1 MKKDFK
7 IAIVG
12 LGYVGLPLLCLISKK
27 KIKASGFDIDE
38 KKIKKL
44 KKNIS
49 YISDVNPKDLR
60 LLNKKDLYSLK
71 NISKIKHCNYIIFC
85 LPTPLT
91 KNNAPDVSIINKS
104 FDKLK
109 NHLVEGQTIIL
120 ESTVYPGATKKI
132 FHDFLEK
139 RFDLGK
145 NFFYGYSSERIS
157 PGQTDKKVYKI
168 HYQNITKVISGY
180 DNNSVNKIFKFY
192 SKIFKKI
199 FIAKNIEVAEMS
211 KLLENS
217 YRAVNIGL
225 VNELKVVCEKVG
237 LDINAVIDAASTKPF
252 GYNAFRPGPGV
263 GGHCIPIDPVF
274 ISWVAKK
281 NNYRARFIEL
291 ARRTNLNITQWTINK
306 IINLIKKRFN
316 SLKIR
321 ILVIGVSYKPDVND
335 IRESP
340 SVNIFLNLL
349 KKTNKVDYYDPYIPF
364 FEKASKN
371 YYSINNLSRINKY
384 DLVLILTDH
393 SNLNY
398 KHILMQSKLIVDT
411 RGVYKKIQSEKI
423 FNF

>member
-1 MKKDFK
+1 MKKDFR
-7 IAIVG
+7 IAIIG
-12 LGYVGLPLLCLISKK
+12 LGYVGLPLLCLINQK
-27 KIKASGFDIDE
+27 KIKVLGFDVD
-38 KKIKKL
+38 KRKISKL

-49 YISDVNPKDLR
+49 YISDINSNDLR
-60 LLNKKDLYSLK
+60 ILNKKDLYTLE
-71 NISKIKHCNYIIFC
+71 NISKIKDCNYIIFC

-91 KNNAPDVSIINKS
+91 KNNSPNVSIIKKS
-104 FDKLK
+104 FNKIK
-109 NHLVEGQTIIL
+109 RYLVEGQTIIL
-120 ESTVYPGATKKI
+120 ESTVYPGATKDI
-132 FHDFLEK
+132 FHNFLAK
-139 RFDLGK
+139 RFNLDN

-168 HYQNITKVISGY
+168 QYQDITKVISGY
-180 DNNSVNKIFKFY
+180 GNNSVNKIFKIY

-225 VNELKVVCEKVG
+225 VNELKVVCEKIN

-252 GYNAFRPGPGV
+252 GFNTFRPGPGV

-281 NNYRARFIEL
+281 NNYRAKFIEL

-306 IINLIKKRFN
+306 IINLIKEKYNF
-316 SLKIR
+316 LEIK

-340 SVNIFLNLL
+340 SVNIFLNLQ
-349 KKTNKVDYYDPYIPF
+349 KKIKKVDFYDPYISF
-364 FEKASKN
+364 FEKNGEN

-411 RGVYKKIQSEKI
+411 RGVYKKIESEKI
-423 FNF
+423 LNF